1 MRAQQ
6 PRLVT
11 RRAIRFAPATMKTKA
26 FACMLLLLCPLAGTA
41 EVRVGVGANGRRIIF
56 NESSAQ
62 HARRLS
68 GRLVAV
74 PDEALLPLI
83 DRNAG
88 SQQLDPRLVKAVIQV
103 ESGYNPRALSKA
115 GAMGLMQLMPE
126 TARDLSVRDP
136 YDPNENLRGGT
147 AYLRQLI
154 DRFKGSVELALAA
167 YNAGPEPVERHGGIP
182 PYAETRDYVRHILS
196 LYLGRQV
203 ELDRRLTG
211 QVTSLASRGLAITA
225 GVRKIYLTRPVGS
238 ARLLLTTALD
248 PRR

>member
-1 MRAQQ
+1 
-6 PRLVT
+6 
-11 RRAIRFAPATMKTKA
+11 MKTKA
-26 FACMLLLLCPLAGTA
+26 LASLLLLLSPLAATA
-41 EVRVGVGANGRRIIF
+41 EVRLGFGADGRKVIF
-56 NESSAQ
+56 NESASQ
-62 HARRLS
+62 HSRRVA
-68 GRLVAV
+68 GRLVPV
-74 PDEALLPLI
+74 PDDSLLPLI

-126 TARDLSVRDP
+126 TARDLAVRNP
-136 YDPNENLRGGT
+136 YDPDENLRGGT
-147 AYLRQLI
+147 AYLRQLL

-196 LYLGRQV
+196 LYMGRPV
-203 ELDRRLTG
+203 EIGARLEGQLTG
-211 QVTSLASRGLAITA
+211 LATRCLAITA

-238 ARLLLTTALD
+238 ARMLLTTAIEH
-248 PRR
+248 R

>member
-1 MRAQQ
+1 
-6 PRLVT
+6 
-11 RRAIRFAPATMKTKA
+11 MKTKA
-26 FACMLLLLCPLAGTA
+26 FASLLLLLCPLAGTA
-41 EVRVGVGANGRRIIF
+41 EVRVGVGASGRRIIW
-56 NESSAQ
+56 NESADQ

-74 PDEALLPLI
+74 PDAALLPMI
-83 DRNAG
+83 DRHAG

-136 YDPNENLRGGT
+136 YDPEENLRAGT
-147 AYLRQLI
+147 AYLRQLL
-154 DRFKGSVELALAA
+154 DRFRGSVELALAA

-196 LYLGRQV
+196 LYMGHPVDLGPTLASQMTRSM
-203 ELDRRLTG
+203 TG
-211 QVTSLASRGLAITA
+211 LASRGLAITA
-225 GVRKIYLTRPVGS
+225 GVRRIYLTRPVGS
-238 ARLLLTTALD
+238 ARLLLTTAID
-248 PRR
+248 PRK